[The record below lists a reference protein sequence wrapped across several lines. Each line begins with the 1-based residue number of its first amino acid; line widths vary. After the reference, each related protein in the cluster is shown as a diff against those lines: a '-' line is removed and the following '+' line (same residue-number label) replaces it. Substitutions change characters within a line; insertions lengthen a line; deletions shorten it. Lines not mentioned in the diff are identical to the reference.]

1 MNKFSFAVL
10 LAVLGAGAVW
20 LWQERAGSRPPA
32 SGTPMVQVTHP
43 ATLSALAAEGER
55 AFVAKC
61 ANCHGENGAGRAGIA
76 PPLIHKIYEPG
87 HHGDMSFVLA
97 VRNGVRGHHW
107 TFGNMAPVEGAS
119 DSDIAAIIA
128 YVREVQRANGIS

>member
-20 LWQERAGSRPPA
+20 LWQDRSGSRPAA
-32 SGTPMVQVTHP
+32 SGTPMVQVAVP
-43 ATLSALAAEGER
+43 ALSAQAAEGER
-55 AFVAKC
+55 AFAASC
-61 ANCHGENGAGRAGIA
+61 ASCHGDKAAGRDGIA
-76 PPLIHKIYEPG
+76 PPLIHRIYEPG

-97 VRNGVRGHHW
+97 VRNGARAHHW
-107 TFGNMAPVEGAS
+107 TFGDMAPVQGVA